1 MDVQMHEKLYFLSS
15 LSSSSLNMF
24 SPHICTSLLFIYV
37 ATFASAATHLPPD
50 EVEALKQIGK
60 TLGKKENFSGE
71 ADPCRWA
78 EGTENNV
85 TCVLLLH
92 HLVGYTSLLNCETQ
106 LILKKEFNL
115 I

>member
-60 TLGKKENFSGE
+60 TLGKQVWNFSGE

-78 EGTENNV
+78 EGSENSIRI
-85 TCVLLLH
+85 L
-92 HLVGYTSLLNCETQ
+92 SLQPPSLRPS
-106 LILKKEFNL
+106 L
-115 I
+115 